1 MKYLLIIGA
10 RGYGRGTYDIARSMK
25 SYGIDFVVKGY
36 LDDKKDALDGY
47 DNYPPII
54 SSVED
59 YIIEKDDVFVCALG
73 DVKYKEKYTNII
85 LAKGGEFMTLIHSSA
100 SIGNNVIIGKGCII
114 GYNTQIDCDVVIGDF
129 VNIQT
134 DVIVGHDSRIGNW
147 TIMDCFSFT
156 GGFVNV
162 GSRCTLHTGAIVI
175 PKLNIGD
182 NSIINVGSVVIR
194 NVREGSTMMGNP
206 AKEFYFPQNKKK

>member
-47 DNYPPII
+47 ENYPPII

-100 SIGNNVIIGKGCII
+100 SIGNNVKIGKGCII
-114 GYNTQIDCDVVIGDF
+114 AYNTQIDCDVVIGDF

-134 DVIVGHDSRIGNW
+134 DVVVGHDSRIGNW

-206 AKEFYFPQNKKK
+206 AKEFYFPPNK